1 VAVGQ
6 GDRQRHVQPG
16 RNHHLVVVAALDP
29 ETDEVTEWEEHLVT
43 LLEASRRK
51 EAKEPIF
58 QTEWGPGRRFLF
70 SICVGDIL
78 EQDLEGERVLV
89 KVTTISKNEY
99 ERTLIQDA
107 RSDKEKRIQKS
118 GRIRGGIANLKKVGA
133 VKKSVQ
139 VLGVVRDS
147 HD

>member
-1 VAVGQ
+1 M
-6 GDRQRHVQPG
+6 
-16 RNHHLVVVAALDP
+16 
-29 ETDEVTEWEEHLVT
+29 
-43 LLEASRRK
+43 
-51 EAKEPIF
+51 
-58 QTEWGPGRRFLF
+58 
-70 SICVGDIL
+70 
-78 EQDLEGERVLV
+78 